1 VTTRKG
7 ITETDGQSVEEDATP
22 QEQVG
27 APGETVS
34 LGAPDALSEEES
46 SGFEARLAG
55 AEAKRDEYLALAQR
69 VQADF
74 ENYRKRAVR
83 DQERLVAHAH
93 ERLVRELLPVLDDL
107 GRALEAAE
115 RHEEAALVDGVRLV
129 EQSLRK
135 ALEKEGVVEI
145 ETDGAFDPHVHEALL
160 TQAREGAEPG
170 SVVEVVQRGYRM
182 GDKVVRPARVIVAE

>member
-1 VTTRKG
+1 MRQRKVTTAEDSVVEHG
-7 ITETDGQSVEEDATP
+7 TESP

-27 APGETVS
+27 APGEHDSPV
-34 LGAPDALSEEES
+34 APADL
-46 SGFEARLAG
+46 EARLGETERA
-55 AEAKRDEYLALAQR
+55 RDEYLALAQR

-93 ERLVRELLPVLDDL
+93 ERLVHELLPVLDDL
-107 GRALEAAE
+107 ERTLEAAE

-129 EQSLRK
+129 ERSLRK
-135 ALEKEGVVEI
+135 ALEKEGLREI
-145 ETDGAFDPHVHEALL
+145 DTTGAFDPHVHEALL
-160 TQAREGAEPG
+160 TQPREDAEPG
-170 SVVEVVQRGYRM
+170 SVVEVVQRGYRL